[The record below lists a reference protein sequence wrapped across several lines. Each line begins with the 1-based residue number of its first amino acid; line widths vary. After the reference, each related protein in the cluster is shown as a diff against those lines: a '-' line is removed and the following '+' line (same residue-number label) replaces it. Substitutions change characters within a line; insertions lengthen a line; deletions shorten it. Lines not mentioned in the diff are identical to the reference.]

1 MNKEQVLKQYF
12 GYDEFRPLQAEI
24 IDTVLAGDDCLVL
37 MPTGG
42 GKSVCY
48 QVPALVMPGMA
59 VVISPLIALMKDQVQ
74 ALQANGVAA
83 AYINSSLTG
92 AEQSAVI
99 KDCTEG
105 RLKILYVSPEKI
117 FSGGFLDYLRSLT
130 VSLFAVDES
139 HCVSFWGHDFR
150 PEYAQLKVLKH
161 NFPHIPVIALTATA
175 DKVTRR
181 DILQQLDIAG
191 AKVFIASFDRPNLSL
206 TVLPGQNRLK
216 AIHDFLLKHR
226 NESGIIYCLSRKAT
240 ETVAQKLTDSGFPAK
255 HYHAGMESTER
266 SNVQDEFIRDNVQII
281 VATIAFGMG
290 IDKSN
295 VRWVLHYNMPKNVE
309 SFYQEI
315 GRAGR
320 DGMPSDTVLFY
331 SYADVMQQMK
341 FNEEATPERKALL
354 NAKLDRM
361 RQYAE
366 ADICRRRVLLSYFN
380 EGVTKDCG
388 NCDVC
393 RNPRTRFDGTVLAQK
408 VLSAVARTGEKV
420 ALGLLIDILRGSF
433 RREITDRGYDQLKT
447 FGAGKDL
454 RHEEWADYIFQ
465 MLNSGVLDIAY
476 DEGHAFKLNPTSW
489 QVLKENH
496 PVRLSAFVPFEARRK
511 ADEEAA
517 ARTQKREVVRDE
529 LFERLRTVRKQ
540 LADSENV
547 PAYIVFSDTTISDMA
562 QKKPISQAEMMQVTG
577 VGEAKFNRYGQ
588 VFINAI
594 LDFVGQDKNSA
605 RLLGMDTHEV
615 TYQLYEQKLSL
626 EDIAKKRGFAP
637 GTVFSHLLKLHQEQG
652 VDIEWSRFISP
663 SEYGVVVNG
672 ARLLNYQKG
681 DRIQPLFEH
690 LEQQYSYEKIRISL
704 LIWEKEK
711 VSV

>member
-24 IDTVLAGDDCLVL
+24 IDTVLAGQDCLVL

-48 QVPALVMPGMA
+48 QVPALVMPGVA

-92 AEQSAVI
+92 AEQSTVI
-99 KDCTEG
+99 RDCVEG

-150 PEYAQLKVLKH
+150 PEYAQLKVLKQH
-161 NFPHIPVIALTATA
+161 FPHIPVIALTATA

-181 DILQQLDIAG
+181 DILQQLGIAG

-255 HYHAGMESTER
+255 YYHAGMDSTER

-320 DGMPSDTVLFY
+320 DGMPSETVLFY

-380 EGVTKDCG
+380 EGVGKDCG

-476 DEGHAFKLNPTSW
+476 DEGHAFKLNTTSW

-496 PVRLSAFVPFEARRK
+496 AVRLSAFVPFDVRRK

-517 ARTQKREVVRDE
+517 ARTQKREVVKDE

-577 VGEAKFNRYGQ
+577 VGEAKFARYGQ
-588 VFINAI
+588 AFINAI

-605 RLLGMDTHEV
+605 RLLGMDTQEV

-626 EDIAKKRGFAP
+626 EDIAKKRGLTP
-637 GTVFSHLLKLHQEQG
+637 GTVFSHLLKLNQEQG
-652 VDIEWSRFISP
+652 VDIEWARFISP
-663 SEYGVVVNG
+663 SDYGAIVNG
-672 ARLLNYQKG
+672 ARLLNLQKG

-690 LEQQYSYEKIRISL
+690 LEQQYSYEKIRVSL